1 MTQFTLEELNKLMQL
16 CDIATKAGGLQ
27 IAQEALPLSAK
38 IQQIAKE
45 IQKGV
50 LSPIVEDIPP

>member
-1 MTQFTLEELNKLMQL
+1 MTNFTIEELNKLMQL

-27 IAQEALPLSAK
+27 VAQEALPIAVK

-45 IQKGV
+45 MQDDNGILPEQ
-50 LSPIVEDIPP
+50 SE